1 MTRRARLVAGFVLAV
16 LAAVAYPLDPTGVGG
31 LVFTSVAAMF
41 IVVIIVAPLR
51 RGVRPLRIWL
61 VQTLG
66 SVFLLLSLFAT
77 ALNPSLGPLRYSDIT
92 YFSGYACLIVWL
104 ALLSRRVG
112 GRADPTTFLDTAAV
126 CSGAALAIW
135 TVAVTPMRGHA
146 AAGHSR
152 VGGLPDGRR
161 PAAGVGRASGLPA
174 GQSGA
179 RDDLDHRLPRA
190 AAARRPP

>member
-1 MTRRARLVAGFVLAV
+1 M
-16 LAAVAYPLDPTGVGG
+16 
-31 LVFTSVAAMF
+31 FTSVAAMF
-41 IVVIIVAPLR
+41 IDVIIVAPLR

-126 CSGAALAIW
+126 CSGAALAMPL
-135 TVAVTPMRGHA
+135 VDA
-146 AAGHSR
+146 ACAIYNQMGTLAGSNI
-152 VGGLPDGRR
+152 VLP
-161 PAAGVGRASGLPA
+161 PV
-174 GQSGA
+174 Q
-179 RDDLDHRLPRA
+179 
-190 AAARRPP
+190 

>member
-1 MTRRARLVAGFVLAV
+1 MRRRARLAAGFVLAV
-16 LAAVAYPLDPTGVGG
+16 LAAVVYPLDPRGAGG
-31 LVFTSVAAMF
+31 LVFTSAAALF
-41 IVVIIVAPLR
+41 IVVIILGPLR

-92 YFSGYACLIVWL
+92 YFSGYACLVVWL

-112 GRADPTTFLDTAAV
+112 GRADPTAFLDTAAV

-135 TVAVTPMRGHA
+135 TVAVARCSGTRSCRPLSCGRSTRRSTPCCWRWPGTWPTGWA
-146 AAGHSR
+146 
-152 VGGLPDGRR
+152 
-161 PAAGVGRASGLPA
+161 
-174 GQSGA
+174 
-179 RDDLDHRLPRA
+179 PRCP
-190 AAARRPP
+190 R